1 MPLVTV
7 AELRQLVTTPL
18 TDTELAA
25 IIEREEAAL
34 TAKLG
39 ACGDGTTEFTELVE
53 TTAVGRSLH
62 LNQPIVSVT
71 TIDGAAPSSSLVIL
85 PQQGRIVGGLWPDFV
100 TVVYV
105 PADDRPR
112 RKQGLIDLVRLTLER
127 TAMRQESTAGEYSF
141 TAPDWQA
148 ERAAI
153 YRRLMF
159 TSV

>member
-1 MPLVTV
+1 MPLITI
-7 AELRQLVTTPL
+7 AELRQLVTTDL
-18 TDTELAA
+18 DDTEVAA
-25 IIEREEAAL
+25 VIAREEDAL

-39 ACGDGTTEFTELVE
+39 VCGDGVTEITEIVE
-53 TTAVGRSLH
+53 TGRGAALVLS
-62 LNQPIVSVT
+62 QPIVSLT
-71 TIDGAAPSSSLVIL
+71 TIDGAAPSQALTIL
-85 PQQGRIVGGLWPDFV
+85 PRQGRIIGGRWADYV

-112 RKQGLIDLVRLTLER
+112 RRQGLIDLVRLTLQR
-127 TAMRQESTAGEYSF
+127 TAMKSESVAGEYSF

>member
-1 MPLVTV
+1 VPLVTV
-7 AELRQLVTTPL
+7 EELRQLVTTPL

-25 IIEREEAAL
+25 IIVREEDAL

-39 ACGDGTTEFTELVE
+39 ACGDGTTEVTEVVE
-53 TTAVGRSLH
+53 TTAVGRSLY
-62 LNQPIVSVT
+62 LSRPIASVT

-105 PADDRPR
+105 PQDDRPR
-112 RKQGLIDLVRLTLER
+112 RKQGLSDLVRLTLER
-127 TAMRQESTAGEYSF
+127 TAMKGESVAGEYSYS
-141 TAPDWQA
+141 APDWQA

-153 YRRLMF
+153 YRRLMY